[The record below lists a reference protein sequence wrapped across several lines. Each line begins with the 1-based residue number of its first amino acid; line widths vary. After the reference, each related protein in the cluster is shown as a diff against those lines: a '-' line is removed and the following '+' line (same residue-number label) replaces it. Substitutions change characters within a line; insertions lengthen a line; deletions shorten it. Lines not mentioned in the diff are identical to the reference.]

1 MTAVQARQE
10 GARTSDTASTRHR
23 RPTVVHVTTT
33 DMSLDWLLKPQLLAF
48 ANAGFDVIGVS
59 APGPHVA
66 DLVDAGI
73 DHIATKHLTRAM
85 QPGHDALAGPELRR
99 IFTQLQPDI
108 VHTHNPKPGVLGRI
122 AARAAGVKVVVNT
135 VHGLYAQPED
145 RWLRRKLVYGAE
157 RTAARFSDLELVQ
170 NPEDIDT
177 LHRIGVPDDRVA
189 LLGNGVDLDRFR
201 PGRVENIKRAAARA
215 AWGIAEGE
223 VVCGL
228 VGRLVN
234 EKGYREVL
242 EAAHRLR
249 TTNPNVRFVIVGPA
263 EPDKADAVAPELL
276 ARAEDDG
283 VIFLGQRTDVED
295 LYGLFDFYCLAS
307 YREGFPRSAMEAAA
321 SGLPLIVTDIR
332 GGRQVVDDGVT
343 GFLAPVRDAA
353 GLADCIA
360 KLGADGASRSAMAIA
375 SLAKARREFDQQA
388 QIDITLAS
396 YERLLAR

>member
-1 MTAVQARQE
+1 M
-10 GARTSDTASTRHR
+10 
-23 RPTVVHVTTT
+23 TTT

-48 ANAGFDVIGVS
+48 ADAGFEVIGVS
-59 APGPHVA
+59 APGPHVD
-66 DLVDAGI
+66 DLVAAGI
-73 DHIATKHLTRAM
+73 GHVSTKHLTRAT
-85 QPGHDALAGPELRR
+85 QPMHDALAGPELRR
-99 IFTQLQPDI
+99 IFAELEPDI

-122 AARAAGVKVVVNT
+122 AARTAGVKVVVNT

-145 RWLRRKLVYGAE
+145 RWLRRTLVYAAE

-177 LHRIGVPDDRVA
+177 LHRIGVPADRVQ
-189 LLGNGVDLDRFR
+189 LLGNGVDLDRFH
-201 PGRVENIKRAAARA
+201 PGRPTTLERAVAHAE
-215 AWGIAEGE
+215 WGIAEGE

-249 TTNPNVRFVIVGPA
+249 STHPNVRFVIVGPA
-263 EPDKADAVAPELL
+263 EPDKADAVAPELI
-276 ARAEDDG
+276 ARAEADG
-283 VIFLGQRTDVED
+283 VVFLGQRTDVEV

-332 GGRQVVDDGVT
+332 GGRQVVDDGLT
-343 GFLAPVRDAA
+343 GFLAPVRDAT
-353 GLADCIA
+353 GLADRIGR
-360 KLGADGASRSAMAIA
+360 LGSDADLRTSMAAA
-375 SLAKARREFDQQA
+375 SLAKARAEFDQQQ
-388 QIDITLAS
+388 QIEITLAA
-396 YERLLAR
+396 YERLLSNQPR